1 MGALVEFGLWNAV
14 ASAALALVAA
24 ALARLVRRPALAHT
38 LWVLVLL
45 KLVTPPL
52 VTLTLPWADA
62 DGASPPAAE
71 EPAPAA
77 PPEVDFA
84 PAEIDDDALPAADL
98 PESGPTPPAA
108 PLPWRW
114 WAALAWLTGSAL
126 WAGWVAYHVA
136 RFRRVLRRARLAPGP
151 LQEEAEELAQRLGLR
166 RCPDVWLVPGAVS
179 PMVWALGRRPCLLF
193 PAGLLER
200 LDGEGRAPLLA
211 HELAHLRRRD
221 HWLRLLELAAT
232 GLYWW
237 NPVLWW
243 ARRELHEAEEQ
254 CCDAWAVWAVG
265 GDGRAYA
272 LALLQAVAFVSQARL
287 PLPAGASGGVGQVS
301 HLKRR
306 LAMVM
311 QGKTSRSLSW
321 AGMVV
326 VFGLGLLLPLF
337 PAVGQQ
343 PAGEPPAIVRPPI
356 RETVGDDR
364 DDEIEALKLKLKKLE
379 AARAQGALG
388 EAVAQAEASK
398 ALQAQLK
405 DLEKMIHAKKT
416 ELQDLEAKAGA
427 LRAKLK
433 ELEAGTERNRTG
445 QLTRP
450 PSPMPPPRTE
460 AGRVED
466 LEKKLD
472 QIQKELEQLRRE
484 LRPKPGV
491 RPPGPSGPRP
501 GATPDSLDR
510 NSRPGAPPGSG
521 PGSI

>member
-1 MGALVEFGLWNAV
+1 
-14 ASAALALVAA
+14 
-24 ALARLVRRPALAHT
+24 
-38 LWVLVLL
+38 
-45 KLVTPPL
+45 
-52 VTLTLPWADA
+52 
-62 DGASPPAAE
+62 
-71 EPAPAA
+71 
-77 PPEVDFA
+77 
-84 PAEIDDDALPAADL
+84 
-98 PESGPTPPAA
+98 
-108 PLPWRW
+108 
-114 WAALAWLTGSAL
+114 
-126 WAGWVAYHVA
+126 VAYHVA

-151 LQEEAEELAQRLGLR
+151 LQEEAEELALRLGLR

-179 PMVWALGRRPCLLF
+179 PMVWGLGRRPCLLF
-193 PAGLLER
+193 PAGLLDL
-200 LDGEGRAPLLA
+200 LDGDGRAALLA

-254 CCDAWAVWAVG
+254 CCDAWAVWALG
-265 GDGRAYA
+265 GDGRPYA

-321 AGMVV
+321 AGLGVAL
-326 VFGLGLLLPLF
+326 GLGLLLLPLF

-343 PAGEPPAIVRPPI
+343 PPGTPPAVVRPPI

-364 DDEIEALKLKLKKLE
+364 DDEIEALKRKLKRLE
-379 AARAQGALG
+379 AAKALGALG
-388 EAVAQAEASK
+388 EKDAQAEGVK
-398 ALQAQLK
+398 ALQAQVQELDK
-405 DLEKMIHAKKT
+405 VIAAKKA
-416 ELQDLEAKAGA
+416 ELQDLNLKAEA

-433 ELEAGTERNRTG
+433 ELEGGADGNYRNRFRTA
-445 QLTRP
+445 
-450 PSPMPPPRTE
+450 PMPPPKTE
-460 AGRVED
+460 TGRVED

-510 NSRPGAPPGSG
+510 DSLPGALPGSRPRS
-521 PGSI
+521 S